1 MHRDSKLLDRIVWAA
16 DLPEESL
23 PGQPIVEIV
32 GQRRVLIENHRG
44 VIEYTDSIVR
54 VKVKYGAV
62 CIAGAHLELSRM
74 TKGQLIV
81 SGCID
86 SVKLERR

>member
-1 MHRDSKLLDRIVWAA
+1 MHRESKLLDKLVWAA

-32 GQRRVLIENHRG
+32 GQRRVLIENHKG
-44 VIEYTDSIVR
+44 VIEYSDCVVR
-54 VKVKYGAV
+54 VKMKYGAV
-62 CIAGAHLELSRM
+62 CVTGGHLELSRM
-74 TKGQLIV
+74 TKGQLII
-81 SGCID
+81 SGSIE